1 MVKYLADNP
10 SAQKKL
16 RDELRAG
23 YSSAWAEKRQPT
35 PDEITKTHI
44 PYLDACIE
52 ETNRKS
58 STAVGVV
65 RKSLVDATVLGH
77 VIPKGID
84 VFLLNNG
91 GDSLTPPSDVKIP
104 ENLRSESSR
113 AAATAR
119 TKVGSWDPADVHE
132 FKPER
137 WLHEEDGKVVFN
149 SQAGPMLVFG
159 LGPRGCFGR
168 RLAYLELRQ
177 VMVLLVWNFE
187 FQSLPAHLSSYACVD
202 KLTHQ
207 AAQAYVR
214 LASAM

>member
-1 MVKYLADNP
+1 M
-10 SAQKKL
+10 QKKL
-16 RDELRAG
+16 RDELRAS
-23 YSSAWAEKRQPT
+23 YTDAWAEKRQPT
-35 PDEITKTHI
+35 PNEITKTHI
-44 PYLDACIE
+44 PYLDAFIE

-58 STAVGVV
+58 ATAVGII
-65 RKSLVDATVLGH
+65 RKAVVDATVLGH
-77 VIPKGID
+77 VIPKGTD
-84 VFLLNNG
+84 LFMLNMG
-91 GDSLTPPSDVKIP
+91 GESLAPPVVDNIP

-137 WLHEEDGKVVFN
+137 WLEEEENGKQVFN
-149 SQAGPMLVFG
+149 SQAGPMITFG

-168 RLAYLELRQ
+168 RLAYLELRM

-187 FQSLPAHLSSYACVD
+187 FQSLPAHLNTYAVVD

-207 AAQAYVR
+207 PVQAYVR
-214 LASAM
+214 LANAM